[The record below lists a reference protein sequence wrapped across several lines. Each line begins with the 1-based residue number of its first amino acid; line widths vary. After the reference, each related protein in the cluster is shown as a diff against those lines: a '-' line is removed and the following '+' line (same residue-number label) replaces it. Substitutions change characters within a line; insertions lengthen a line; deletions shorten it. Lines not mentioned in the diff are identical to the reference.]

1 MCHWHLR
8 LLLFFVF
15 VRGSTRVLIRDWFI
29 DLLCVSDARMNQS
42 NRINCDEQGTMYSTV
57 LKYVLEYTMR
67 LELLPNLQVIPNIE
81 RDDHHV
87 MSCHVN

>member
-29 DLLCVSDARMNQS
+29 DFIMCERRTNES
-42 NRINCDEQGTMYSTV
+42 NRINCDEQGTMYSTEV
-57 LKYVLEYTMR
+57 GC
-67 LELLPNLQVIPNIE
+67 
-81 RDDHHV
+81 
-87 MSCHVN
+87 S